1 MNFLLFQKIL
11 NMKSIHLLFL
21 AAILMFVSNLTAK
34 AQEKQ
39 NRANEQEAIRK
50 VLENYRLSINRAD
63 TGLTGPEATFIH
75 PRGHEKGW
83 EEIKSG
89 IYEMFG
95 SRFTKR
101 DLKSYNE
108 SVQLYGHMAI
118 LEFYWVFDA
127 TRSGEKPS
135 QMQSR
140 GRETQVLKKTGNDW
154 KIVHVHYSGM
164 HKTGEREGF

>member
-1 MNFLLFQKIL
+1 
-11 NMKSIHLLFL
+11 MKSIHLLFL

-63 TGLTGPEATFIH
+63 TVLAATFWLTGPEATFIH

-108 SVQLYGHMAI
+108 SVQLYGDMAI

-164 HKTGEREGF
+164 PKTGEREGF